1 MRFLYKWNIR
11 IFPFLIYLAY
21 YWLVTFIS
29 HFFISSYIK
38 NNFLILRVI
47 CGHATCRSSALML
60 PVPGVF
66 FLLIFLMIS
75 CILYSVGFMI
85 FCILYSV
92 GFMIS
97 CILYNVGSSI
107 SLLITHSH
115 KIQMAVS
122 SFLLWNIRFTC
133 LVSLFSG

>member
-1 MRFLYKWNIR
+1 
-11 IFPFLIYLAY
+11 
-21 YWLVTFIS
+21 
-29 HFFISSYIK
+29 
-38 NNFLILRVI
+38 
-47 CGHATCRSSALML
+47 ML
-60 PVPGVF
+60 SVPGVF

-85 FCILYSV
+85 FCILYCV

-115 KIQMAVS
+115 KIQMAVFFPS
-122 SFLLWNIRFTC
+122 LKYSFYLFSNSFLLVNTDLSRALIF
-133 LVSLFSG
+133 LFLGL